1 MADEFVYFLVAGLVI
16 IAILMTVFGFGSG
29 FGCCGTGYSTG
40 MSFGGFTSPIFIGTA
55 NFEDVETLYTSFDAN
70 NFLETGVYNLGA
82 RKTTS
87 GLLFGVTSI
96 KADVDKS
103 QLIYVSFDVL
113 NTNGYGPLII
123 RVDGKVVINTILEV
137 GHYEFS
143 VGSGQH
149 IEIEA
154 GNSEWR
160 IWAPTIYELGD
171 IKITANTYPRDISTF
186 TFKLKDPQKV
196 TGARIDFSL
205 NDNAGSLL
213 LRLNGNTVYNG
224 AVNSRQSIYLDGSQF
239 SDTNMMI
246 FDALEDSRFSGRA
259 TMALTRMT
267 RAEKDLVVDINL
279 TQTEYNKITDG
290 QIMFDVVDIFSPGG
304 YSVRITNGNTELL
317 NEYVKLEPGFFQL
330 EVKKSSLRPGLNI
343 LTIKPLDGAS
353 FNIQNFN
360 TRL

>member
-16 IAILMTVFGFGSG
+16 IAILMTVFGFGTG
-29 FGCCGTGYSTG
+29 IGCCGTGYST
-40 MSFGGFTSPIFIGTA
+40 SFGGFTSPMFIGTA
-55 NFEDVETLYTSFDAN
+55 SFEDVETLYASFDAN

-96 KADVDKS
+96 KTDIGKS
-103 QLIYVSFDVL
+103 QLIYASFDVV

-123 RVDGKVVINTILEV
+123 RVDGRVVVNTPLDI

-143 VGSGQH
+143 LGSGEH
-149 IEIEA
+149 VEIEA

-160 IWAPTIYELGD
+160 IWAPTIYELQD
-171 IKITANTYPRDISTF
+171 VRITANTYPRDISTF
-186 TFKLKDPQKV
+186 TFKLNDPEKV

-205 NDNAGSLL
+205 NENAGSLL

-224 AVNSRQSIYLDGSQF
+224 AVNSRQSIYLDGSHF
-239 SDTNMMI
+239 SDTNMII

-259 TMALTRMT
+259 TIALTRMT
-267 RAEKDLVVDINL
+267 RAEKDLSIDINL
-279 TQTEYNKITDG
+279 TQDEYNKITDSY
-290 QIMFDVVDIFSPGG
+290 IMFDVTDIFSPGG
-304 YSVRITNGNTELL
+304 YSVKITNNGVELL

-330 EVKKSSLRPGLNI
+330 HVKKSSLRPGLNI

-353 FNIQNFN
+353 FNIQNFAA
-360 TRL
+360 RL

>member
-16 IAILMTVFGFGSG
+16 IAVLMTVFGFGTG
-29 FGCCGTGYSTG
+29 IGCCGAAS
-40 MSFGGFTSPIFIGTA
+40 MSFGGFTSPMFVGTA

-70 NFLETGVYNLGA
+70 NFLQTGVYNLGA

-87 GLLFGVTSI
+87 GLMFGVTSI
-96 KADVDKS
+96 KVDVDKS
-103 QLIYVSFDVL
+103 QLIYVSFDVT

-123 RVDGKVVINTILEV
+123 RVDGKVVVNTALDI

-143 VGSGQH
+143 VGSGEH

-160 IWAPTIYELGD
+160 IWAPTIYELD
-171 IKITANTYPRDISTF
+171 NVKITANTYPRDISTF
-186 TFKLKDPQKV
+186 TFKLKDSQKI

-239 SDTNMMI
+239 SDTNMII
-246 FDALEDSRFSGRA
+246 FDALEDSKFSGRA
-259 TMALTRMT
+259 TIAITRMT

-279 TQTEYNKITDG
+279 TQDEYNKINNG
-290 QIMFDVVDIFSPGG
+290 QIMFDVTDIFTPGG
-304 YSVRITNGNTELL
+304 YSVKITNNGVELL

-330 EVKKSSLRPGLNI
+330 EVEKNSLRPGLNI

-360 TRL
+360 ARL